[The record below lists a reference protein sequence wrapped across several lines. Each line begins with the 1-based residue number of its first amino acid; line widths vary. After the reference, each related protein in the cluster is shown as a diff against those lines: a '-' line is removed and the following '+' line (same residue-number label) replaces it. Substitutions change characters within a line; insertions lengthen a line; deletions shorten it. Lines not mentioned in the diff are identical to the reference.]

1 MTQFDQSY
9 SIVMIFSKIR
19 FTILQMQGP
28 QNNISIFDLIDNAWP
43 NFDKKIV
50 WSCKNLHLK
59 WSTKVKKIVQRI
71 LFFKGNIFIYLQQPN
86 IHGRLQGRRILEAVV
101 QSWPRPCVRGE
112 AEVVDFCDGLCKV
125 NEKMEAFFDL
135 IYWLFLYYELPVSSS
150 GF

>member
-1 MTQFDQSY
+1 MR
-9 SIVMIFSKIR
+9 KCK
-19 FTILQMQGP
+19 GP

-59 WSTKVKKIVQRI
+59 WSKKSKKIVQPI
-71 LFFKGNIFIYLQQPN
+71 LFFKGNILIYLQQPN

-101 QSWPRPCVRGE
+101 QSWPRPYVRGE
-112 AEVVDFCDGLCKV
+112 AEVVDFCDGLCKI
-125 NEKMEAFFDL
+125 NEKIEALFDL
-135 IYWLFLYYELPVSSS
+135 MYWLFLYYELPVSSS